1 MGTDTLV
8 EDIYSLLSTKETSDE
23 IDIEKNIEL
32 FGESVKELMRNQFLV
47 DRNKDKRKLRM
58 SLIGRPDK
66 YIWNK
71 YHETPSEEL
80 QPYTLLKFMYG
91 HLIEEMLL
99 FLTRMSGHKV
109 TDEQKRCE
117 VRGVQG
123 SMDCKIDGVLT
134 DVKSASVFGFKKFKD
149 RKVAEDDPFGYIGQ
163 IKAYAYSENE
173 TEFGWLAMDKQN
185 GHITY
190 LKHDLKDKKDPMY
203 ENLQGD
209 IAEQIEHIK
218 RVVSKSE
225 PKEFC
230 YEDVPE
236 GKLGNRKLAIGCSY
250 CEFKH
255 HCYPNLRVFNYARG
269 PVFLTK
275 VVKEPKVQEQNFKVL
290 ASEF

>member
-1 MGTDTLV
+1 MGTDTLI
-8 EDIYSLLSTKETSDE
+8 EDIYKLISTKETSNE
-23 IDIEKNIEL
+23 IDVENNIEV
-32 FGESVKELMRNQFLV
+32 FGEAVKQLMRNQFLV
-47 DRNKDKRKLRM
+47 EHKGDEGKLRM

-71 YHETPSEEL
+71 YHGTPSEEL
-80 QPYTLLKFMYG
+80 QPHTLLKFMYG
-91 HLIEEMLL
+91 HLIEELLL

-109 TDEQKRCE
+109 TDEQKFCE
-117 VRGVQG
+117 VGGVKG

-134 DVKSASVFGFKKFKD
+134 DVKSTSVFGFKKFKEG
-149 RKVAEDDPFGYIGQ
+149 KVAEDDPFGYIGQ
-163 IKAYAYSENE
+163 IKAYAHSEDE

-190 LKHDLKDKKDPMY
+190 LKHDLKDKKDPMHDK
-203 ENLQGD
+203 LQGD

-218 RVVSKSE
+218 EVVSNPE

-230 YEDVPE
+230 YKDVPE

-255 HCYPNLRVFNYARG
+255 HCYPNLRVFNYAKG

-275 VVKEPKVQEQNFKVL
+275 VVKAPKVEEKNFKVL